1 MYIAAKCG
9 LWSYN
14 TMKITKILK
23 QGALSALVLSVAV
36 GCASSQQQQEEPAKP
51 AEPAPVAKKDTTCL
65 AELAAAEAARKK
77 AASVGGEWRDTG
89 KIIKKAEAALKA
101 GDGAKCVKLANQARR
116 QGEMGYAQAMAERT
130 KMENSY
136 TVQKGDNLWNI
147 SGKDSIYGD
156 PYQWPLIYKANRS
169 QINDADLI
177 YPGQDLSIDRTASDA
192 DVDAA
197 IRHAKTRGAWAIGVV
212 EESDKAY
219 LAQ

>member
-1 MYIAAKCG
+1 MNIAAKCG

-14 TMKITKILK
+14 TMKTTNILK
-23 QGALSALVLSVAV
+23 HGALSALVLSVAV

-51 AEPAPVAKKDTTCL
+51 APAPVAKKDTTCL
-65 AELAAAEAARKK
+65 DELAAAEAARKK

-89 KIIKKAEAALKA
+89 KIIKQAKAALKA
-101 GDGAKCVKLANQARR
+101 GDGSKCVALANKARR
-116 QGEMGYAQAMAERT
+116 QGEMGYAQALAERAT
-130 KMENSY
+130 AANSY
-136 TVQKGDNLWNI
+136 TVQTGDNLWDI

-177 YPGQDLSIDRTASDA
+177 YPGQDLSIDRSASAA

-197 IRHAKTRGAWAIGVV
+197 IRHARTRGAWAIGVV

>member
-1 MYIAAKCG
+1 
-9 LWSYN
+9 
-14 TMKITKILK
+14 MKTTNILK
-23 QGALSALVLSVAV
+23 HGALSALVLSVAV
-36 GCASSQQQQEEPAKP
+36 GCASTQQEEPAAAP
-51 AEPAPVAKKDTTCL
+51 AAKDTTCQ

-77 AASVGGEWRDTG
+77 AASIGGEWRDTG
-89 KIIKKAEAALKA
+89 KIIKKAKAALKA
-101 GDGAKCVKLANQARR
+101 GDASKCVKLANQARR
-116 QGEMGYAQAMAERT
+116 QAELGYAQALAEQT
-130 KMENSY
+130 KSANSY
-136 TVQKGDNLWNI
+136 TVQRGDNLWNI

-177 YPGQDLSIDRTASDA
+177 FPGQDLSIDRAASSA

-219 LAQ
+219 LAR